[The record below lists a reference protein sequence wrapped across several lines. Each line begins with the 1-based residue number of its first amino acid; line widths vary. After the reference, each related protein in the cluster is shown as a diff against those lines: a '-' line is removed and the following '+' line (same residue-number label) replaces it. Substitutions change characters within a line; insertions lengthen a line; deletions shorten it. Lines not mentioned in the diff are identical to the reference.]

1 MIEPVQEITAVA
13 ANGAKAQFDR
23 IPQGDNKKFRKLALD
38 TAAQQN
44 LASCIALLKEV
55 AAHYGF
61 ALDIREGETRESLS
75 ACAAQMQRSGLKKA

>member
-1 MIEPVQEITAVA
+1 MQEITAVA

-44 LASCIALLKEV
+44 LANCMALLKEV
-55 AAHYGF
+55 AAHYGY
-61 ALDIREGETRESLS
+61 ALDIREGETLEPFWQCSSFLD
-75 ACAAQMQRSGLKKA
+75 KAFTRARH